1 MAETTTEKQTNDKL
15 YEPPKLM
22 PVKSGRYFEQ
32 DYGDV
37 KWIDGTF
44 EPAGIR
50 RRLWY
55 IAESD
60 VDIFPFFDTP
70 TESVKLQIGDSASNA
85 ETFNLF
91 SSVIRPAY
99 ATPMK
104 LKPGFKMRCIDF
116 LPEKSKYTSET
127 TGEYPSQTVTDK
139 LVLFHPGTGAIATMT
154 QTYLHNRRCYFIF
167 EDAKGRLRMVGHPLF
182 PIKSSVNIDSGE
194 GAQGTPGTT
203 ITIEAGNY
211 FAAPFLLD
219 MPLEI
224 EGSSGMFYSP
234 RGADALITTQV
245 RSAGVLMDR
254 TEHSGLNV
262 LEDTKEHSFYYRTSN
277 REWTDGMNNADNWKV

>member
-1 MAETTTEKQTNDKL
+1 MAETTTEKQTNDQL
-15 YEPPKLM
+15 HATPKAM
-22 PVKSGRYFEQ
+22 PVENGKFYEQ

-37 KWIDGTF
+37 KWLDGTF

-60 VDIFPFFDTP
+60 VEIFPFFDTP
-70 TESVKLQIGDSASNA
+70 TEGIPLTHANGEQAS
-85 ETFNLF
+85 FNVF
-91 SSVIRPAY
+91 SSVLRPAY

-116 LPEKSKYTSET
+116 LPEKSKFTSES

-139 LVLFHPGTGAIATMT
+139 LVLFHPGVGAIATMA

-182 PIKSSVNIDSGE
+182 PIKSTVNIDSGE

-211 FAAPFLLD
+211 FAAPFVLD
-219 MPLEI
+219 TPMDI
-224 EGSSGMFYSP
+224 ESDSAGYYRP
-234 RGADALITTQV
+234 RGSDTLVTKQI
-245 RSAGVLMDR
+245 RRAGVVMEMTD
-254 TEHSGLNV
+254 HKDLNV
-262 LEDTKEHSFYYRTSN
+262 NDDAEQNTYFYYTSN
-277 REWTDGMNNADNWKV
+277 REWFPGMNQNEIPHT

>member
-1 MAETTTEKQTNDKL
+1 MAEVTTEKQTNDKL
-15 YEPPKLM
+15 YAKPKIM
-22 PVKSGRYFEQ
+22 PVESGKRYEQ

-60 VDIFPFFDTP
+60 VEIFPFFDTP
-70 TESVKLQIGDSASNA
+70 TEKAQFNGETNMQAS
-85 ETFNLF
+85 FNLF
-91 SSVIRPAY
+91 SSVLRPAY

-116 LPEKSKYTSET
+116 LPEKSKFSSET

-139 LVLFHPGTGAIATMT
+139 LVLFHPGTGAVATMA

-182 PIKSSVNIDSGE
+182 HIKSTVNIDSGE

-203 ITIEAGNY
+203 ITVEAGNY
-211 FAAPFLLD
+211 FAAPFVLD
-219 MPLEI
+219 MPLDVEA
-224 EGSSGMFYSP
+224 GSGEYYTP
-234 RGADALITTQV
+234 RGVDTLKTAQI
-245 RSAGVLMDR
+245 RCAGVLMEKTDHPNLTVKDD
-254 TEHSGLNV
+254 TEQA
-262 LEDTKEHSFYYRTSN
+262 DFYYRTSN
-277 REWTDGMNNADNWKV
+277 KEWTPGMNQADWME